1 MKNLR
6 KASVVTT
13 ILSASAATL
22 GLSFY
27 IVGGYGNNINSL
39 SEIQNSGYFGLNTA
53 FEKERTIEY
62 NTKEKYV
69 DYLKVILEEEAKKP
83 YDHLEALILEE
94 ENNIRE
100 QEEILAPLKKAVDD
114 AKEAFKKDRTVANKN
129 AIAVAEQVLMN
140 SEANAIIADSKA
152 KISNNRATIAKIK
165 LSEGDISRLENYN
178 TWETLFIF
186 GTTLLAIG
194 TVLTIAS
201 TSYSIYLK
209 KQSKE
214 TTE

>member
-53 FEKERTIEY
+53 FEKERTTEY

-69 DYLKVILEEEAKKP
+69 DYLK
-83 YDHLEALILEE
+83 
-94 ENNIRE
+94 
-100 QEEILAPLKKAVDD
+100 EILK
-114 AKEAFKKDRTVANKN
+114 
-129 AIAVAEQVLMN
+129 
-140 SEANAIIADSKA
+140 
-152 KISNNRATIAKIK
+152 
-165 LSEGDISRLENYN
+165 
-178 TWETLFIF
+178 
-186 GTTLLAIG
+186 
-194 TVLTIAS
+194 
-201 TSYSIYLK
+201 
-209 KQSKE
+209 
-214 TTE
+214 TE